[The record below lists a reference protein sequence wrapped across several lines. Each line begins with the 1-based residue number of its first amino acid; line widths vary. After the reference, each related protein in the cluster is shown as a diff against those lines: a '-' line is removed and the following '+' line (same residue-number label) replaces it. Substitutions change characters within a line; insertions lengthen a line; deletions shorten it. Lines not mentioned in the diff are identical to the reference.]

1 MKYNRYPDKVI
12 HTFQITNKPV
22 KKKEIWDR
30 L

>member
-22 KKKEIWDR
+22 KKKEI
-30 L
+30 